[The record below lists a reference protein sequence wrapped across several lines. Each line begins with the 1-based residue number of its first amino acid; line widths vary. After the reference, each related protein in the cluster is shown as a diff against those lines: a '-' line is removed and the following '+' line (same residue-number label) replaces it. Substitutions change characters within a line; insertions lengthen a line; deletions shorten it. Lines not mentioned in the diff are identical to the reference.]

1 MFHTCRKS
9 ILMSDPLKK
18 AINAIVRV
26 AKPDRIILFGSHAIG
41 KQEAK
46 SDYDLL
52 VLKKNLKNQRKLV
65 HDIYLNFKN
74 IGAPVDVLAV
84 DLEKF
89 EELKEDPYLI
99 YSEAYQRGKVVYEK
113 PRKSE
118 GMAEKG

>member
-1 MFHTCRKS
+1 
-9 ILMSDPLKK
+9 MSDPLKK